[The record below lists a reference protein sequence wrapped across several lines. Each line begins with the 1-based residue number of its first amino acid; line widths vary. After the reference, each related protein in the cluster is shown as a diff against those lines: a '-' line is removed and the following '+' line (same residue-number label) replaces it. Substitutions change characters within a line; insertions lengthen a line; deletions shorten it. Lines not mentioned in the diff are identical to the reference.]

1 MRGLIRSFSLS
12 EMLAV
17 QRIGRWVLVV
27 VAVLAT
33 MHGLLHVHPAAASY
47 SHAAAQNCALCVST
61 ESGLATVVVR
71 IAPPAAI
78 ELVELPVSVA
88 GASSLEQHSL
98 SSRGPPH
105 A

>member
-1 MRGLIRSFSLS
+1 MRGLVRSFLLS

-17 QRIGRWVLVV
+17 QRMGRWLLVV

-33 MHGLLHVHPAAASY
+33 MHGLLHAHPAVASY

-61 ESGLATVVVR
+61 ESGLATAVVR
-71 IAPPAAI
+71 IAPPASI
-78 ELVELPVSVA
+78 ELVEVPVSVA
-88 GASSLEQHSL
+88 GTSHPELHSL